1 MLIQKSSGEFVQ
13 FSLEKLRESVM
24 RAGAS
29 GPVALRVA
37 NEVARHV
44 VDGMTTKQLH
54 EYVRAELS
62 RDNVCI
68 ACRYSLREGL
78 ERLGPSGFQFE
89 AYVAALLA
97 ATGYQA
103 KLPEE
108 YMGACVMHEV
118 DVEAQ
123 KGGRRAAIEAK
134 FRNNHRDHVRLKDIL
149 VAYARFLDLRDG
161 AAQGKCPKFDEV
173 WVVTNGQFSDR
184 AMTYAGCK
192 DMKLVGWNYPKGAGL
207 EQMIDRAAL
216 YPVTVIHGLTTA
228 ELDGLAQANM
238 MLCQDLAQQ
247 EPEDLAGRIDV
258 ALSRAEELIRLAGEI
273 VEPMLASA

>member
-1 MLIQKSSGEFVQ
+1 MLIQKSSGEFVE
-13 FSLEKLRESVM
+13 FSLEKLRESVI

-29 GPVALRVA
+29 GSAALRVA
-37 NEVARHV
+37 NEVSRHIV
-44 VDGMTTKQLH
+44 EGMTTKRLH
-54 EYVRAELS
+54 ELVKAELS
-62 RDNVCI
+62 RDNICV

-97 ATGYQA
+97 ATGYQT
-103 KLPEE
+103 KLPDE

-123 KGGRRAAIEAK
+123 RAGRRAAIEAK
-134 FRNNHRDHVRLKDIL
+134 FRNDHRDHVRLKDIL
-149 VAYARFLDLRDG
+149 VAYARFLDLCDG

-192 DMKLVGWNYPKGAGL
+192 EMKLVGWNYPKGAGL
-207 EQMIDRAAL
+207 ERMIDRAAL
-216 YPVTVIHGLTTA
+216 YPVTVIHGLSTP
-228 ELDGLAQANM
+228 ELDGLALASL
-238 MLCQDLAQQ
+238 MLCQDVARQ
-247 EPEDLAGRIDV
+247 EPEDLAERIEV
-258 ALSRAEELIRLAGEI
+258 SLVRAETLVRLASEIGE
-273 VEPMLASA
+273 SAMATA

>member
-1 MLIQKSSGEFVQ
+1 MIQKSSGEFVE
-13 FSLEKLRESVM
+13 FSLEKLRESVI

-29 GPVALRVA
+29 GSAALRVA
-37 NEVARHV
+37 NEVSRHIV
-44 VDGMTTKQLH
+44 EGMTTKRLH
-54 EYVRAELS
+54 ELVKAELS
-62 RDNVCI
+62 RDNICV

-97 ATGYQA
+97 ATGYQT
-103 KLPEE
+103 KLPDE

-123 KGGRRAAIEAK
+123 RAGRRAAIEAK
-134 FRNNHRDHVRLKDIL
+134 FRNDHRDHVRLKDIL
-149 VAYARFLDLRDG
+149 VAYARFLDLCDG

-192 DMKLVGWNYPKGAGL
+192 EMKLVGWNYPKGAGL
-207 EQMIDRAAL
+207 ERMIDRAAL
-216 YPVTVIHGLTTA
+216 YPVTVIHGLSTP
-228 ELDGLAQANM
+228 ELDGLALASL
-238 MLCQDLAQQ
+238 MLCQDVARQ
-247 EPEDLAGRIDV
+247 EPEDLAERIEV
-258 ALSRAEELIRLAGEI
+258 SLVRAETLVRLASEIGE
-273 VEPMLASA
+273 SAMATA